1 MNKQPVL
8 IILVCFISGIV
19 LQDYF
24 LLKLVPLLVFLGTVG
39 GAAIISLIGKSII
52 LIKLRPLFLG
62 LLFLL
67 LGGVLHYFNNVS
79 PQLPQSAKNTT
90 LVFSLDKKL
99 NSNAKNKR
107 YVVNVLRDNQPS
119 FKSTMVIPKSQP
131 ELDYKH
137 YYKGKVFINRPGSP
151 LHSYQF
157 NYAKYLARQHI
168 FYRSY
173 LPNELET
180 TLKPDLSC
188 HELYRQK
195 RLDLLN
201 VISASILSTATKNF
215 LTSIILADRT
225 EMDSDTVA
233 NFRRSGLI
241 HLLTIS
247 GTHIAV
253 VFGAI
258 FYLFRWLLPVRYQW
272 VKIPVSLVFIWFF
285 AFFIGGGNPV
295 IRACVMLTAYFIF
308 IILQR
313 KPDVLHAMSLAA
325 FVLLILNTNN
335 IFNVGFQ
342 LSFSAVFGIFWLN
355 QPIVKLLP
363 RTRSSFK
370 KIFIYTFSVSTSAQ
384 LGTMPFVLYHFNQ
397 YAFAAIVSNLV
408 IVPFAQL
415 IIIFSLIL
423 TVFKALGVV
432 LIPIDNIYD
441 VMVINTL
448 KVIEFFGSW
457 EAAYFDAIPLN
468 VIEFLILCCM
478 IILLRSV
485 IVKFSLKNILRF
497 SFATLLFIAVNLG
510 WNFYNY
516 HKDEVMVHENFG
528 DKVLSVKRK
537 DHVYFYIKANQ
548 DKTKLI
554 KYISKP
560 YVTSVRASDYDFI
573 ELPEKIRE
581 VIINNKKYSLK

>member
-24 LLKLVPLLVFLGTVG
+24 LLKLVPLLLFLGTVA
-39 GAAIISLIGKSII
+39 GAVIISLIGKYII
-52 LIKLRPLFLG
+52 MIKLRPIFLG

-79 PQLPQSAKNTT
+79 PHLPQFAKNTT

-99 NSNAKNKR
+99 KSNAKNKR
-107 YVVNVLRDNQPS
+107 YVVNILRDSQPS

-137 YYKGKVFINRPGSP
+137 YYKGKVFINRPESP
-151 LHSYQF
+151 LNSYQF
-157 NYAKYLARQHI
+157 NYARYLARQHI

-173 LPNELET
+173 LPKDLEA
-180 TLKPDLSC
+180 TLKPDLGF
-188 HELYRQK
+188 HDLYRQK

-201 VISASILSTATKNF
+201 VIRTSVLSPTTKNF

-225 EMDSDTVA
+225 EMDPETVA

-253 VFGAI
+253 IFGAI
-258 FYLFRWLLPVRYQW
+258 FYLFRWLLPVRYQC
-272 VKIPVSLVFIWFF
+272 VKIPLSLVFIWFF

-295 IRACVMLTAYFIF
+295 IRACTMLSAYFIF

-313 KPDVLHAMSLAA
+313 KPDVLHAMSIAA
-325 FVLLILNTNN
+325 FVLLIFNTNN

-342 LSFSAVFGIFWLN
+342 LSFSAVLGIFWLN

-363 RTRSSFK
+363 RTWSSFK
-370 KIFIYTFSVSTSAQ
+370 KIFIYAFSVSTSAQ
-384 LGTMPFVLYHFNQ
+384 LGTMPLILYHFNQ
-397 YAFAAIVSNLV
+397 YAFAAVVSNLI

-415 IIIFSLIL
+415 IIVVSFIL
-423 TVFKALGVV
+423 TLLKALGFIV
-432 LIPIDNIYD
+432 IPIDKIYD
-441 VMVINTL
+441 ALVVNLL
-448 KVIEFFGSW
+448 KVIKFLGSW
-457 EAAYFDAIPLN
+457 DMTYFDDIPFSF
-468 VIEFLILCCM
+468 IEFLILCC
-478 IILLRSV
+478 IIVLLRSV
-485 IVKFSLKNILRF
+485 IINSSLKNSLRF
-497 SFATLLFIAVNLG
+497 GSAILLFIAVRTGLNICS
-510 WNFYNY
+510 YQR
-516 HKDEVMVHENFG
+516 DEVLVHENFG
-528 DKVLSVKRK
+528 DKVLSVKQK
-537 DHVYFYIKANQ
+537 GHVYFYIKASQ

-554 KYISKP
+554 RYISKP
-560 YVTSVRASDYDFI
+560 YVTFIRASQYHFI
-573 ELPEKIRE
+573 ELPENARKVSIDKKIYKLE
-581 VIINNKKYSLK
+581 